1 MDPSIH
7 QGEHP
12 IAEGYRLFAE
22 REARHIS
29 AVYADWAE
37 QVASDGPV
45 LDLLAQLPRRKRQ
58 PNLVFAA
65 ARWHGA
71 TASYASL
78 RSTLLDHWP
87 QVRATIMARATQTN
101 EAARCAT
108 LLPFLAE
115 FPQPVAL
122 LEVGAAAGLCLLPDR
137 YSYAYDDGTRLDP
150 HDGPSQVVIEAHLG
164 PGVPKPT
171 MPQVVWRAGI
181 DVNPINA
188 ADPDARAWL
197 ETLIWPGQTGRRH
210 RLAAALDIAAAER
223 PRLVAADLNQGLA
236 DLAAQAPA
244 DATLVVFH
252 TAVLAYLGPAERERF
267 VRTVTGLPGHW
278 ISNEGPTVLPLEV
291 PTAVDERRF
300 LLAVDGIPRAL
311 TDPHGGAVV
320 GLPA

>member
-1 MDPSIH
+1 DPSIH

-29 AVYADWAE
+29 EVYADWAL
-37 QVASDGPV
+37 QVATDADV
-45 LDLLAQLPRRKRQ
+45 LDLLQTLPGPKRQ
-58 PNLVFAA
+58 PNPVFAA

-71 TASYASL
+71 DASYDSFRGTVLENWEA
-78 RSTLLDHWP
+78 
-87 QVRATIMARATQTN
+87 VRATIMARATQTN

-115 FPQPVAL
+115 LPQPLAL

-150 HDGPSQVVIEAHLG
+150 SDGPSQVVIETHLG

-210 RLAAALDIAAAER
+210 RLAAALDIAAVER
-223 PRLVAADLNQGLA
+223 PRLVAADLNQ
-236 DLAAQAPA
+236 
-244 DATLVVFH
+244 
-252 TAVLAYLGPAERERF
+252 
-267 VRTVTGLPGHW
+267 
-278 ISNEGPTVLPLEV
+278 
-291 PTAVDERRF
+291 
-300 LLAVDGIPRAL
+300 
-311 TDPHGGAVV
+311 
-320 GLPA
+320 